1 MHIVQITGRCC
12 QCWSKYMSLYGVT
25 GVQWVKLNL
34 PKFRMCRTIC
44 SADYWLSCSAVTF
57 RSFQL
62 KWMIGANDIFARS
75 SFGNCS
81 FRVCGSRENINV
93 IYRAASA
100 QRYVLMS
107 PGSPPYTFLYASA
120 RCKQPRG
127 ESSPSGRLTVVTS
140 MWHRTARANLFFNG
154 WFIPNCKYTGH
165 RCGWWMVS
173 LRFIGYS
180 WIRTYPA
187 THEVIRSKL
196 G

>member
-1 MHIVQITGRCC
+1 MQNYLLSRLLTVVLRCNFQKFSTKMDDRC
-12 QCWSKYMSLYGVT
+12 KWYFCEIFIW
-25 GVQWVKLNL
+25 KL
-34 PKFRMCRTIC
+34 R
-44 SADYWLSCSAVTF
+44 
-57 RSFQL
+57 
-62 KWMIGANDIFARS
+62 
-75 SFGNCS
+75 S

-107 PGSPPYTFLYASA
+107 PESPPYTFLYASA

-127 ESSPSGRLTVVTS
+127 ESSLSGRLTVVTS

-154 WFIPNCKYTGH
+154 WFIPNCKHTGH